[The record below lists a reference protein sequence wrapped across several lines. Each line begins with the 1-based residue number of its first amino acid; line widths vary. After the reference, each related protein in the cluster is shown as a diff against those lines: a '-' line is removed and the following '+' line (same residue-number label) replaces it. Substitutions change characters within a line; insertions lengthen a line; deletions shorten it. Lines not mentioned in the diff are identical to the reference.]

1 MLTPIDIQSKT
12 FKSGMG
18 YSKADVDSFFKSL
31 ASDFETL
38 YRENLEL
45 KDKVNILNEGINH
58 YKGIEK
64 SMQKALLLAETT
76 AEETVS
82 SAKANAT
89 VIEQEAVLKAQ
100 SIVADAR
107 IELDRVRNKTLDILH
122 QYESYKAQ
130 YKALASAQLD
140 LLNSG
145 VFNIDVE
152 SYEAFAQL
160 DEKTAMS
167 SGIQAQPVH
176 EAPAAKSAP
185 AVEDKEEALPPAAN
199 MDGINILAID
209 DLDEDDVET
218 VTTNEISSD
227 ITELFGTDSGASDNK

>member
-1 MLTPIDIQSKT
+1 M
-12 FKSGMG
+12 
-18 YSKADVDSFFKSL
+18 
-31 ASDFETL
+31 
-38 YRENLEL
+38 
-45 KDKVNILNEGINH
+45 
-58 YKGIEK
+58 
-64 SMQKALLLAETT
+64 
-76 AEETVS
+76 
-82 SAKANAT
+82 
-89 VIEQEAVLKAQ
+89 
-100 SIVADAR
+100 
-107 IELDRVRNKTLDILH
+107 
-122 QYESYKAQ
+122 
-130 YKALASAQLD
+130 
-140 LLNSG
+140 NSG

>member
-1 MLTPIDIQSKT
+1 MLTPIDMQAKT

-18 YSKADVDSFFKSL
+18 YSKTDVDSFFKTL
-31 ASDFETL
+31 ATDFETL

-76 AEETVS
+76 AEETVA

-122 QYESYKAQ
+122 QYENYKAQ
-130 YKALASAQLD
+130 YKALASAQLE
-140 LLNSG
+140 LLDSG
-145 VFNIDVE
+145 VFNIDIE
-152 SYEAFAQL
+152 SFEAFAQL
-160 DEKTAMS
+160 DEKSAMS
-167 SGIQAQPVH
+167 KIQAQAVHDETPVDKNVS
-176 EAPAAKSAP
+176 PA
-185 AVEDKEEALPPAAN
+185 EEKEETSPTSDE
-199 MDGINILAID
+199 DGINILAID

-227 ITELFGTDSGASDNK
+227 ITEMFDTDDSSSDNE